1 MDCTYKPLSFLQDR
15 EGRVQS
21 SKEGQLFCEF
31 SATQLRQLQGTYCN
45 FTESNVS
52 EDSQHCYFTPKLE
65 KLLSV
70 FKEFANSQHEG
81 KEYSADCFIYESRIF
96 ISLVKPKQKIRK
108 VDIFAFLIT
117 V

>member
-1 MDCTYKPLSFLQDR
+1 MECTYKPLSFLQDR

-45 FTESNVS
+45 FTERNGS

-96 ISLVKPKQKIRK
+96 ISLVKPKQKISK

-117 V
+117 I

>member
-1 MDCTYKPLSFLQDR
+1 MDCTYKHLSFLQDR